1 MVKWS
6 SPARAD
12 LKLIYDYISKESKF
26 YAQNVVQNMVS
37 KTNLLDDFPKMG
49 RVVPEIGEP
58 NIRELFIYSYRL
70 IYEIVPDGIWILS
83 IVHGKRDFHPDDV
96 NR

>member
-6 SPARAD
+6 FPASAD

-37 KTNLLDDFPKMG
+37 KTKLLNDFPEMG
-49 RVVPEIGEP
+49 RVVPEIGES

-70 IYEIVPDGIWILS
+70 MYEIVPAGIWILA
-83 IVHGKRDFHPDDV
+83 IVHGKRDFFPGDL